1 MGFCVLLVSQAP
13 RDDVRARHL
22 SAQRADNY
30 TQQQC
35 DWKEKK
41 KKKGLKT
48 KDNKSV
54 CWNKKKKRSEK

>member
-1 MGFCVLLVSQAP
+1 LVSQAP

-35 DWKEKK
+35 D
-41 KKKGLKT
+41 
-48 KDNKSV
+48 
-54 CWNKKKKRSEK
+54 